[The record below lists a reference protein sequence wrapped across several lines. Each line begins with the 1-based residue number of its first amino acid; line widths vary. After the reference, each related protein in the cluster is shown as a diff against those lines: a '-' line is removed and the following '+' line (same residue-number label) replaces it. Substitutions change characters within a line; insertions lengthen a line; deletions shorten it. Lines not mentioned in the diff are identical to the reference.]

1 MDDQVRVTAHKLL
14 ALRTASSDTGRM
26 SAAVGSTFPQQTPG
40 DATHAHWVSD
50 VRSLFPHRIEDS
62 PLIRLQDQ
70 FIDAWAK
77 MATSFAMDRT
87 LGRVHAIIYISI
99 EPIDVDGISTRLAL
113 SREYSETLVKEL
125 LSWGLIRTVDDG
137 SGVARYA
144 AEQDPWSWFL
154 RTVRERHQ
162 REFLPLQK
170 SVRQVLEQARAL
182 SQAAPALRQTLERV
196 ERFSKFIDEVMRFI
210 DAFVNLGAKPMAA
223 VLKTVAKLM
232 PRGRSF

>member
-1 MDDQVRVTAHKLL
+1 
-14 ALRTASSDTGRM
+14 M
-26 SAAVGSTFPQQTPG
+26 SAAVRSTFAQQTPG
-40 DATHAHWVSD
+40 EVSHAHLMSD
-50 VRSLFPHRIEDS
+50 VRSLFPHRIEDL
-62 PLIRLQDQ
+62 PLIRLQDH
-70 FIDAWAK
+70 FIEAWAK

-99 EPIDVDGISTRLAL
+99 EPIDVDAIAMRLAL
-113 SREYSETLVKEL
+113 SRESSELLVKEL
-125 LSWGLIRTVDDG
+125 LSWGLIRAVDDG
-137 SGVARYA
+137 SGVARYS

-162 REFLPLQK
+162 REFLPLQR

-182 SQAAPALRQTLERV
+182 SQSTPALRTTLERV
-196 ERFSKFIDEVMRFI
+196 ERFSRFIDEVMRFI

-232 PRGRSF
+232 PRSRSF